1 MLYNTQSSIL
11 PQHDRDS
18 AVSSAGG
25 LGVPCLY
32 PRWGRPKRRKT
43 LQRLNLR
50 DLSSRSKQARNQQ

>member
-32 PRWGRPKRRKT
+32 PRQGRSKRRKA
-43 LQRLNLR
+43 LQCLRLR
-50 DLSSRSKQARNQQ
+50 DLSTW